1 MTIEAQKTKILAA
14 IAARGWQ
21 TTEIFWNAAKEL
33 EAEGKIRMGDRY
45 FTGGN
50 RKPVW
55 VAP

>member
-1 MTIEAQKTKILAA
+1 MTTAAQKEKILAA

-33 EAEGKIRMGDRY
+33 EAEGKIKLGDKY

-50 RKPVW
+50 LKLVW
-55 VAP
+55 VAA